1 MDAAVST
8 APNRPEPLL
17 YLEQGP
23 RYLIT
28 PPKGHILI
36 NSDLEANVPMI
47 RASIEALGYR
57 FDDAAATPRGW
68 PQSRLANRGADLKSL
83 PLRRCHM
90 QLELR
95 RGPTSTHR
103 HTP

>member
-47 RASIEALGYR
+47 RASIEALG
-57 FDDAAATPRGW
+57 
-68 PQSRLANRGADLKSL
+68 
-83 PLRRCHM
+83 
-90 QLELR
+90 
-95 RGPTSTHR
+95 
-103 HTP
+103 